1 MSWNRILAGA
11 TALCTA
17 LIMPAAFGTDGE
29 PDPGFGLDGA
39 AFITPDDVE
48 ARELQPYSAVEL
60 PDGKLLFA
68 GVRSQFN
75 PAVPFEPQLRAMLA
89 RLNADGSVDTGFG
102 NTSIPGVVVLPDIV
116 AGSRMQTIEA
126 MRRLD
131 DGSLIVA
138 GTGQVD
144 VPLKGFV
151 VKLDA
156 DGALDG
162 TFGSAGKVLLPL
174 TFLHAVA
181 IDSQGRI
188 VVAGEH
194 VDGGIPHAVI
204 VRLDAGGQPDAGF
217 GTGTDGMVQLDWDGV
232 GGQGGYLDTLAV
244 TDGDGIVAGGSYETY
259 GSGIGAD
266 FALARVDADGALDA
280 AFAGTGWR
288 VFHVPGDS
296 SNVNGVERV
305 LLGADGAITF
315 AGHYMDAGTGT
326 QLVLGRLG
334 SDGQEDA
341 AFGDPA
347 TPGYQKIELVP
358 DAWDRYASGF
368 ARQDDGKLVVAVSYA
383 TPAKSD
389 FLALRTTSTG
399 QLDPTF
405 ASGGI
410 FQYDLAPDGV
420 YSESGALALDSAQR
434 PILAGRSMLSDAS
447 PLVSLAVMRLT
458 RDGAANDRIF
468 ADGFE
473 APPR

>member
-1 MSWNRILAGA
+1 MRACSPPATTSSCACHPRSATSAGESRGGYLSTLGITAGDGILVG
-11 TALCTA
+11 
-17 LIMPAAFGTDGE
+17 GNYEVYGQ
-29 PDPGFGLDGA
+29 GFGSD
-39 AFITPDDVE
+39 
-48 ARELQPYSAVEL
+48 
-60 PDGKLLFA
+60 FA
-68 GVRSQFN
+68 I
-75 PAVPFEPQLRAMLA
+75 A
-89 RLNADGSVDTGFG
+89 
-102 NTSIPGVVVLPDIV
+102 
-116 AGSRMQTIEA
+116 
-126 MRRLD
+126 
-131 DGSLIVA
+131 
-138 GTGQVD
+138 
-144 VPLKGFV
+144 
-151 VKLDA
+151 
-156 DGALDG
+156 
-162 TFGSAGKVLLPL
+162 
-174 TFLHAVA
+174 
-181 IDSQGRI
+181 
-188 VVAGEH
+188 
-194 VDGGIPHAVI
+194 
-204 VRLDAGGQPDAGF
+204 RLDA
-217 GTGTDGMVQLDWDGV
+217 TGAF
-232 GGQGGYLDTLAV
+232 DT
-244 TDGDGIVAGGSYETY
+244 T
-259 GSGIGAD
+259 
-266 FALARVDADGALDA
+266 
-280 AFAGTGWR
+280 FAGTGWR